1 MREMEVALTITLSF
15 LIFSTIS
22 SMVLEVFYRYK
33 KIRLKGLQVI
43 LKDFYE
49 SELLPIMRHKLNN
62 ATASSPELVKHVLRL
77 NKDNHVLSVSQFIER
92 LATSEITSQI
102 SKKSTVEM
110 NILVNDFA
118 RRYEE
123 YGVAFSHRFKQFA
136 ERDNLILGVAIAL
149 LLNVNVNV
157 ISLTKTFLDNRGLTE
172 SLIAKY
178 EAILESAE
186 AEQERIQ
193 KFSIEASDTKD
204 VADFKAAVERL
215 QKTVKEAKGLD
226 LPLGWSRD
234 VLKYF
239 EKTSAGLLCSL
250 SNKKTV
256 PEATQSNQ
264 RLDEKAEPLPYAA
277 CKSTFDKV
285 LFWGFSSSAW
295 LLSTIMTGLL
305 IGLRGPFWFDVVKR
319 ISLTRNILSSISP
332 GKRKTL
338 AENDDVPMHE
348 DYVTLFT
355 NAHIAEKIVKGA
367 TTFPNAPKPPA
378 PSNVRLGN
386 IVR

>member
-1 MREMEVALTITLSF
+1 MRELEVALAIALSF

-33 KIRLKGLQVI
+33 KSRLKGLQVM

-62 ATASSPELVKHVLRL
+62 ATAPSPEFFKHVLRL

-92 LATSEITSQI
+92 LATSEIASQI
-102 SKKSTVEM
+102 SRKSTVEM

-123 YGVAFSHRFKQFA
+123 YGVAFSHKFKQFA

-149 LLNVNVNV
+149 LLNVNV

-172 SLIAKY
+172 SLIAKS
-178 EAILESAE
+178 EAILKSAE

-193 KFSIEASDTKD
+193 KFSIDASDTKD
-204 VADFKAAVERL
+204 VADFKASVERL
-215 QKTVKEAKGLD
+215 QETVKEAKGLD

-250 SNKKTV
+250 SNKKTA
-256 PEATQSNQ
+256 PEATQSNPK
-264 RLDEKAEPLPYAA
+264 LDEKVDPLPYAV

-305 IGLRGPFWFDVVKR
+305 IGLGGPFWFDVVKR

-338 AENDDVPMHE
+338 AENDDVPMHV

-367 TTFPNAPKPPA
+367 TAFPPSPKPPA

>member
-77 NKDNHVLSVSQFIER
+77 NKDNHILSVSQFIER

-172 SLIAKY
+172 SLIAKS

-215 QKTVKEAKGLD
+215 QKT
-226 LPLGWSRD
+226 
-234 VLKYF
+234 
-239 EKTSAGLLCSL
+239 SAGLLCSL

-264 RLDEKAEPLPYAA
+264 RLDEKIDPLTYAA

-367 TTFPNAPKPPA
+367 TAFPNSPKPPA